1 MSKDRKQAAL
11 DYHAQPGPGKIAI
24 SITKP
29 CLTQE
34 DLSLAYT
41 PGVAEPVRALA
52 ADPEA
57 AYRYTSKG
65 NLVAAITDASAPTF
79 GGINLEDIAAP
90 HCFTI
95 EEALI
100 ERLDI
105 PVFH

>member
-41 PGVAEPVRALA
+41 PGVAEPVRAIA

-65 NLVAAITDASAPTF
+65 NLVAVLTDGCVVLGF
-79 GGINLEDIAAP
+79 GLVGVLVGLLVLVGLGVL
-90 HCFTI
+90 F
-95 EEALI
+95 L
-100 ERLDI
+100 LF
-105 PVFH
+105 V